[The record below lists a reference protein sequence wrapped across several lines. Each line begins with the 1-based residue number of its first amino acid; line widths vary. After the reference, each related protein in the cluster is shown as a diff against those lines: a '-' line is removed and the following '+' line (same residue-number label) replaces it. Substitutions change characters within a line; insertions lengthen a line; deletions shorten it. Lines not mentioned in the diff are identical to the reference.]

1 MKKDKT
7 YRFVEGCMYNYPANM
22 TQMSELKERLKTLM
36 SVRGHNYEA
45 HIPNVTSDP
54 VSNIAGNK
62 IETERK
68 IRELENYT
76 RPVSK
81 LHHALKYE
89 YRTANQMLKLLELK
103 YFRQEKPREVQEK
116 MHISQ
121 ATYWRRTQELMRL
134 AKKYFG
140 AD

>member
-7 YRFVEGCMYNYPANM
+7 YRFIEGCMYNYLANVN
-22 TQMSELKERLKTLM
+22 QLSELKERLKTLM

-45 HIPNVTSDP
+45 HIPNGTSDP
-54 VSNIAGNK
+54 VCNVAGKK

-68 IRELENYT
+68 IYELESYT

-81 LHHALKYE
+81 LRHALRYE
-89 YRTANQMLKLLELK
+89 YRTASQMLKLLELK
-103 YFRQEKPREVQEK
+103 YFRQEKPREVQER
-116 MHISQ
+116 MHISS

-134 AKKYFG
+134 AKKYFC